1 MNFSGDIEYVY
12 LFDSKPHPAAADHS
26 GTDDLEVDSEED
38 KRDLEELMAEAEQHS
53 QNASLMAYS
62 GEGSLTGA
70 SSHHQ
75 VWSPTVNF
83 ALFTFSGSAWRAN
96 Q

>member
-1 MNFSGDIEYVY
+1 MKS
-12 LFDSKPHPAAADHS
+12 HPAAADH
-26 GTDDLEVDSEED
+26 TDLDVDSEED

-70 SSHHQ
+70 SGHHQ

-83 ALFTFSGSAWRAN
+83 ALFTQVSKQCHLPYRFHKKRHPKYE

>member
-1 MNFSGDIEYVY
+1 M
-12 LFDSKPHPAAADHS
+12 KPHPAADPS
-26 GTDDLEVDSEED
+26 GSDDLEVDSEED

-70 SSHHQ
+70 PSHHQ

-83 ALFTFSGSAWRAN
+83 ALFTFLDLPVGQISNPLSEKHN
-96 Q
+96 L

>member
-1 MNFSGDIEYVY
+1 MILSVY
-12 LFDSKPHPAAADHS
+12 LFDLKPHPAADPS
-26 GTDDLEVDSEED
+26 GSDDLEVDSEED

-83 ALFTFSGSAWRAN
+83 ALFILSGSAWRAN
-96 Q
+96 P

>member
-1 MNFSGDIEYVY
+1 MNIPVD
-12 LFDSKPHPAAADHS
+12 LKAHPAADHTGS
-26 GTDDLEVDSEED
+26 DDLEVDSEED

-70 SSHHQ
+70 PSQHQ
-75 VWSPTVNF
+75 VWPQTQFGFVHF
-83 ALFTFSGSAWRAN
+83 F
-96 Q
+96 